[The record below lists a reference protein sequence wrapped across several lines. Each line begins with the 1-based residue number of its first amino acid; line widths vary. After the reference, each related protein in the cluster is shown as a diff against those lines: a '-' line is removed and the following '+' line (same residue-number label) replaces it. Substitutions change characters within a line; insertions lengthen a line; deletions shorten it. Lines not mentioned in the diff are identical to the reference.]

1 MWEILRHN
9 KTNEIHLTKYE
20 QSEMFGAN
28 TTTGHLSLSTNNKNL
43 LFVNA
48 YNYEK
53 VHVYTFCDIGKH
65 IEYDD

>member
-1 MWEILRHN
+1 
-9 KTNEIHLTKYE
+9 
-20 QSEMFGAN
+20 MFGAN
-28 TTTGHLSLSTNNKNL
+28 TTTGHLSLSTNDKNL